1 MVPSLLARVDGLPVT
16 LLDRQVVWPIPTGEC
31 NGRRAVM
38 SSKQRARLERQ
49 TAVVHAAAVSSAARA
64 VLEEAT
70 VIGSPYLEAEQE
82 RLEIQALLA
91 GVGVL

>member
-1 MVPSLLARVDGLPVT
+1 
-16 LLDRQVVWPIPTGEC
+16 
-31 NGRRAVM
+31 
-38 SSKQRARLERQ
+38 
-49 TAVVHAAAVSSAARA
+49 VSSAARA